1 MIDVRTEV
9 GVLLAREL
17 ETFAR
22 EIELFP
28 DDQAPWRTPPG
39 ITNSAGVL
47 ARHVCGNLKHFV
59 GSVLGGSGFVR
70 DRDAEFAACAGSRA
84 ELAGELRQT
93 AALVAESLPRLEEAV
108 LARPYPQPVAGVEVP
123 CDRFLLHL
131 CSHLALHLGQA
142 GYLRRVVTGD
152 ARSANPV
159 SVRLLA

>member
-1 MIDVRTEV
+1 MTDVRSEV

-17 ETFAR
+17 ESFAQ

-28 DDQAPWRTPPG
+28 DDQAPWRTLPG
-39 ITNSAGVL
+39 VTNSAGVL
-47 ARHVCGNLKHFV
+47 ARHVCGNLEHFV

-70 DRDAEFAACAGSRA
+70 DREAEFAAREGSRA
-84 ELAGELRQT
+84 ELARELRET
-93 AALVAESLPRLEEAV
+93 AALVARVLPRIEDAA
-108 LARPYPQPVAGVEVP
+108 LARPYPQQVGGVEIP

-131 CSHLALHLGQA
+131 CTHLALHLGQA

-159 SVRLLA
+159 PVRLLA